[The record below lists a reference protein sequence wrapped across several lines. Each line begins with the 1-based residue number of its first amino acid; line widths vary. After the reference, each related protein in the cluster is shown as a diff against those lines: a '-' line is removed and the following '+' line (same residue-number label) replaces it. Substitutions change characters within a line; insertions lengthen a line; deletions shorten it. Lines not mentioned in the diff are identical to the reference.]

1 MKRFS
6 AQTLFTSCLLLAATI
21 FAFLTLDLSST
32 ARRVPLLVL
41 IPLIGLLSLELKRDL
56 RGTPRG
62 ETGARGGESPPEVA
76 TPDTERRTLLWVLA
90 LPALVQLFGIVAG
103 PGGFALLYFRVR
115 GKESWR
121 FALAAAALTA
131 AGLWVLF
138 GLVLEMSMRAGILLL
153 GSG

>member
-6 AQTLFTSCLLLAATI
+6 ARTVFTSCLLLAATV
-21 FAFLTLDLSST
+21 FAFLTLELSST

-41 IPLIGLLSLELKRDL
+41 IPLLGLLFLELKRDFQGAPPA
-56 RGTPRG
+56 GT
-62 ETGARGGESPPEVA
+62 ETRESGSQPEVV
-76 TPDTERRTLLWVLA
+76 TPATERRTLLWVLA

-115 GKESWR
+115 GKEPWS

-138 GLVLEMSMRAGILLL
+138 GLVLQTSVRAGIPLF

>member
-6 AQTLFTSCLLLAATI
+6 ARTVFTSCLLLAAI
-21 FAFLTLDLSST
+21 GFAFLTLDLSST
-32 ARRVPLLVL
+32 SRRVPLLVL
-41 IPLIGLLSLELKRDL
+41 IPLLGLLFLELKRDL
-56 RGTPRG
+56 QGVPSDG
-62 ETGARGGESPPEVA
+62 PEAGESRSPREVV
-76 TPDTERRTLLWVLA
+76 TPAAERRTLLWVLA

-115 GKESWR
+115 GKEPWR

-138 GLVLEMSMRAGILLL
+138 GLVLQTSVRAGIPLF